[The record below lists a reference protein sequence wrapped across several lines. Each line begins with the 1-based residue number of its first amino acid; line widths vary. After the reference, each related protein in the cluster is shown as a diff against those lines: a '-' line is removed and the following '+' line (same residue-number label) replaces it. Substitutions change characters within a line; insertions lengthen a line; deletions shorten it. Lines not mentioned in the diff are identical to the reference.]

1 MNPLEHNTLLQN
13 RYLIGQMI
21 GRGGAGEVYLAIDQ
35 RIGAPVVMKRT
46 YYAGSDVLGGG
57 FESEARALERVR
69 HQVLPKV
76 TDHFVE
82 QGDQFL
88 VMEFVPGD
96 DLAKRLAASQKPFPL
111 SWVMFWADQ
120 ILDALIYLH
129 SNEPPIF
136 HRDIK
141 PQNLKLTEQN
151 NILLLDFGLSQG
163 AVAKLEGQAGVP
175 AQTKPFASLEQIR
188 GGATNARSDVYSLA
202 STLYFLLTG
211 VVPADAA
218 TRADAVLG
226 GVADPLVS
234 PGSINSEVSP
244 TISEVIL
251 KGMSV
256 SHDQRFADAR
266 GMQKALREAYARANE
281 PAGDKTV
288 VMNEPEPQPSGF
300 ETLVMPHPVEVQE
313 VQPEPPASAE
323 DMGAKT
329 IPFGMIAAEPETPPA
344 GFDATVRYD
353 GPIEGA
359 ADAASETPAQSNIRT
374 EVFIKPDINID
385 DLPPPPAET
394 SPMEPP
400 TPSEPYLAD
409 ATMPILN
416 LETPSPAPNLTASE
430 AKFDSVPSVP
440 PFDTSPNANLESASS
455 APQFETSPNAG
466 FESEPAVSGEST
478 QETNR
483 FSDSVDFSN
492 VTAAGAGFA
501 ETVASPMAPEPEP
514 STPAAVAASAPKKS
528 RKGFLIGIL
537 VGLFLLLVLGAGGA
551 GLAYYA
557 YTTPGG
563 LGGLFGGSPTPTPM
577 VTPETTPSATPS
589 ETPTA
594 TPEASPSESPSE
606 SPSPSETPT
615 PETTPDGRST
625 PVSRTPVPA
634 TPRPT
639 TSRTPRP
646 TPVPTIKP
654 SPKPSLRGRDIPQ

>member
-1 MNPLEHNTLLQN
+1 
-13 RYLIGQMI
+13 MI

-35 RIGAPVVMKRT
+35 RIGGPVVMKRT
-46 YYAGSDVLGGG
+46 YYAGNDVLGGG

-88 VMEFVPGD
+88 VMDFVQGD

-141 PQNLKLTEQN
+141 PQNLKLTDQN
-151 NILLLDFGLSQG
+151 NIVLLDFGLSPG
-163 AVAKLEGQAGVP
+163 AVAKLEGQTGVP

-188 GGATNARSDVYSLA
+188 GGETNARSDVYSLA
-202 STLYFLLTG
+202 ATLYFLLTG
-211 VVPADAA
+211 VVPPDAV

-226 GVADPLVS
+226 GIADPLGS
-234 PGSINSEVSP
+234 PGTINPEVSSA
-244 TISEVIL
+244 ISEVIL

-256 SHDQRFADAR
+256 SHDQRFSDAR
-266 GMQKALREAYARANE
+266 GMQKALREAYARINE
-281 PAGDKTV
+281 PFGEKTV
-288 VMNEPEPQPSGF
+288 VMNEPEPQPTGF
-300 ETLVMPHPVEVQE
+300 ETLVMPSPTDAQSAPP
-313 VQPEPPASAE
+313 QPAASSE
-323 DMGAKT
+323 DMAAKT
-329 IPFGMIAAEPETPPA
+329 IPFGMMATEPETPA
-344 GFDATVRYD
+344 AATDFDATVQYD

-359 ADAASETPAQSNIRT
+359 VDASRQAPAQSDIRT
-374 EVFIKPDINID
+374 EVFIKPDIKIE

-394 SPMEPP
+394 SVVE
-400 TPSEPYLAD
+400 TPAASEPYFAD
-409 ATMPILN
+409 ATMPIVN
-416 LETPSPAPNLTASE
+416 LETPSPAPNMATSE
-430 AKFDSVPSVP
+430 ARFDSVPSTP
-440 PFDTSPNANLESASS
+440 PFETTPNASLDSS
-455 APQFETSPNAG
+455 
-466 FESEPAVSGEST
+466 PAVPDGST
-478 QETNR
+478 EDINR

-492 VTAAGAGFA
+492 LSAAGTGLSETVAGPVTAA
-501 ETVASPMAPEPEP
+501 EPEP
-514 STPAAVAASAPKKS
+514 VRSAPMAAAPAPKKS

-551 GLAYYA
+551 GLAWYA

-563 LGGLFGGSPTPTPM
+563 LGGLFGGESPTPTPM
-577 VTPETTPSATPS
+577 TTPEATPSATPS

-594 TPEASPSESPSE
+594 TPEATPSESPTESPTPSE
-606 SPSPSETPT
+606 SPEA
-615 PETTPDGRST
+615 TPDSRNT
-625 PVSRTPVPA
+625 PVTRNTPVPA
-634 TPRPT
+634 TPRPST
-639 TSRTPRP
+639 QRTPRP
-646 TPVPTIKP
+646 TPSQQPKP